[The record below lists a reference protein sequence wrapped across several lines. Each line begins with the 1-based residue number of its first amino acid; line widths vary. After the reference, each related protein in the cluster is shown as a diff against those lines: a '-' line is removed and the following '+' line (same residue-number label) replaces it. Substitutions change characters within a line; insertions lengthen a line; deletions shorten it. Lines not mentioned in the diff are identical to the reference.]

1 MEFSIMRMKKRK
13 AIKNMTK
20 ILTSKDLRKR
30 LKEKLLEKI
39 ENLNEKPVLAIIR
52 LGQRP
57 EDLSYEKGLTKTA
70 KELSIPVDIYK
81 LEVQT
86 KTSQLIS
93 LIEKLNEDKKVKG
106 ILIFRPLPKLI
117 DEKEVALAISPQKDL
132 DCINPI
138 NKAKIYDGDVNGF
151 IPLSPKAAVMLME
164 DYGYNLAKR
173 ALIIN
178 RSQVVGKPLAML
190 LLNRNATVTI
200 AHSKTENIKELI
212 KKSDYVF
219 TAMGKMKSL
228 DRSFFTEKSII
239 IDLSIGIDENG
250 KLCGDV
256 AQEDVNDFVQAYTPV
271 PGGVGSLTNLL
282 LLESLIHE

>member
-13 AIKNMTK
+13 GIKNMTK

-81 LEVQT
+81 LELQT

-106 ILIFRPLPKLI
+106 ILIFRPLPKHI
-117 DEKEVALAISPQKDL
+117 DEKEVSLAISPQKDL

-164 DYGYNLAKR
+164 DYGYNLAKK

-250 KLCGDV
+250 KLCGDID
-256 AQEDVNDFVQAYTPV
+256 QEDVNDFVQAYTPV

>member
-1 MEFSIMRMKKRK
+1 MRMKKRK
-13 AIKNMTK
+13 GIKNMTK

-93 LIEKLNEDKKVKG
+93 LIKKLNEDKKVKG
-106 ILIFRPLPKLI
+106 ILIFRPLPKHI
-117 DEKEVALAISPQKDL
+117 DEKEVALAISPQKHL

-212 KKSDYVF
+212 K
-219 TAMGKMKSL
+219 
-228 DRSFFTEKSII
+228 
-239 IDLSIGIDENG
+239 
-250 KLCGDV
+250 
-256 AQEDVNDFVQAYTPV
+256 
-271 PGGVGSLTNLL
+271 
-282 LLESLIHE
+282 

>member
-1 MEFSIMRMKKRK
+1 MRMKKRK
-13 AIKNMTK
+13 GIKNMTK

-106 ILIFRPLPKLI
+106 ILIFRPLPKHI
-117 DEKEVALAISPQKDL
+117 DEKEVALAISLQKDL

-250 KLCGDV
+250 KLCGDTD
-256 AQEDVNDFVQAYTPV
+256 QEDVNDFVQAYTPV

>member
-1 MEFSIMRMKKRK
+1 
-13 AIKNMTK
+13 MTK

-106 ILIFRPLPKLI
+106 ILIFRPLPKHI

-250 KLCGDV
+250 KLCGDTD
-256 AQEDVNDFVQAYTPV
+256 QEDVNDFVQAYTPV

>member
-1 MEFSIMRMKKRK
+1 MRMKKRK
-13 AIKNMTK
+13 GIKNMTK

-106 ILIFRPLPKLI
+106 ILIFRPLPKHI

-138 NKAKIYDGDVNGF
+138 NKAKIYDGDMNGF

-250 KLCGDV
+250 KLCGDID
-256 AQEDVNDFVQAYTPV
+256 QEDVNDFVQAYTPV

>member
-13 AIKNMTK
+13 GIKNMTK

-106 ILIFRPLPKLI
+106 ILIFRPLPKHI
-117 DEKEVALAISPQKDL
+117 DEKEVALAISPKKDL

-250 KLCGDV
+250 KLCGDID
-256 AQEDVNDFVQAYTPV
+256 QEDVNDFVQAYTPV

>member
-1 MEFSIMRMKKRK
+1 MKKRK
-13 AIKNMTK
+13 GIKNMTK

-219 TAMGKMKSL
+219 TAMGKMKFL

-250 KLCGDV
+250 KLCGDID
-256 AQEDVNDFVQAYTPV
+256 QEDVNDFVQAYTPV

>member
-1 MEFSIMRMKKRK
+1 MEFSIMGMKKRK
-13 AIKNMTK
+13 GIKNMTK

-106 ILIFRPLPKLI
+106 ILIFRPLPKHI
-117 DEKEVALAISPQKDL
+117 DEKEVALATSPQKDL

-250 KLCGDV
+250 KLCGDTD
-256 AQEDVNDFVQAYTPV
+256 QEDVNDFVQAYTPV